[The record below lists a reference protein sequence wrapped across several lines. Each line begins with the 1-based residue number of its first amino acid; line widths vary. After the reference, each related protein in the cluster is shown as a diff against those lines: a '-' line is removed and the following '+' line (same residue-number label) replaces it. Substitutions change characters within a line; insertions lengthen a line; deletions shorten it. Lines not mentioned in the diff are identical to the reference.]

1 MPGRLVIS
9 VHALGAA
16 CTATSH
22 WLVGSGICH
31 GRVCAIQKDRAKL
44 LTTISRPRPWA
55 ASGKVVR
62 RYRRLSD
69 GAIIRRTMTLDAA
82 SPKPLSPQRILVV
95 DDSRAIGMAVMRS
108 LASVTDLPIDYA
120 DSFKA
125 CERLLTE
132 HGAAYQ
138 AAVVDLNLPDAPDGQ
153 AVDLVLGNS
162 IATIV
167 LTGMLDES
175 LHARISSKPIVDYV
189 VKQNPGAIETV
200 QRDVRRVLRNRE
212 RKALVVDDSVSYRA
226 YLKTILATQRLQVIE
241 AGDGRKALDCIEQDH
256 DISLVVTDYEMPDMD
271 GVHLTAALRN
281 SFSSSELAVVGLSG
295 SDDSFL
301 GVRFLKAGANDLVR
315 KPFLL
320 EEFVGRINTCLDHL
334 DDIQTIRDQAN
345 RDYLTRL
352 YNRRY
357 LFDTGCILHMSA
369 LRGQIRLLV
378 AMLDVDH
385 FKRINDAHGHDIGD
399 LALVELAKLL
409 VGGTRGTDIAARFG
423 GEEFCIVAVNVEEPR
438 AYLERLR
445 EKVAAQEIQLPE
457 GVLRLTASIG
467 ATVMLANSLEA
478 MINAADKA
486 LYLAKESGRNRVVM
500 AEGDAVQGE

>member
-1 MPGRLVIS
+1 MMHAIMPN
-9 VHALGAA
+9 
-16 CTATSH
+16 
-22 WLVGSGICH
+22 
-31 GRVCAIQKDRAKL
+31 D
-44 LTTISRPRPWA
+44 LTQP
-55 ASGKVVR
+55 
-62 RYRRLSD
+62 
-69 GAIIRRTMTLDAA
+69 TLT
-82 SPKPLSPQRILVV
+82 PQRILVV
-95 DDSRAIGMAVMRS
+95 DDSRAIGMAVIS
-108 LASVTDLPIDYA
+108 SVSAVTDMPIDYA
-120 DSFKA
+120 DSFKV

-132 HGAAYQ
+132 HGQAYQ

-153 AVDLVLGNS
+153 AVDLVLGNG

-167 LTGMLDES
+167 LTGMLDQG

-200 QRDVRRVLRNRE
+200 QRDVRRILRNRQ
-212 RKALVVDDSVSYRA
+212 RKALVVDDSTSYRA
-226 YLKTILATQRLQVIE
+226 YLKTILATQRLQVVE
-241 AGDGRKALDCIEQDH
+241 AGDGREALGRIESDD
-256 DISLVVTDYEMPDMD
+256 DISLVVTDYEMPGMD

-357 LFDTGCILHMSA
+357 LFDMGCLLHKSA
-369 LRGQIRLLV
+369 QRGQIRLLV
-378 AMLDVDH
+378 AVLDVDF
-385 FKRINDAHGHDIGD
+385 FKRINDGYGHSVGD
-399 LALVELAKLL
+399 LALVALAKLL
-409 VGGTRGTDIAARFG
+409 LANTRGTDIAARLG
-423 GEEFCIVAVNVEEPR
+423 GEEFCVVAVNVDDSE

-445 EKVAAQEIQLPE
+445 GMIAALAIPLETGE
-457 GVLRLTASIG
+457 LRFTASIG
-467 ATVMLANSLEA
+467 ATTLLADSLEA
-478 MINAADKA
+478 MINAADAA
-486 LYLAKESGRNRVVM
+486 LYLAKEQGRNRVIVDS
-500 AEGDAVQGE
+500 AASTGAIA